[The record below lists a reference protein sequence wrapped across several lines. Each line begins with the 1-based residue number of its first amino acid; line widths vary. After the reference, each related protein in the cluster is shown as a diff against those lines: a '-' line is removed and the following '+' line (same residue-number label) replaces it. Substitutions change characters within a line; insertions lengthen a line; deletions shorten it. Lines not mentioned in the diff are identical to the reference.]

1 MANRQHKAANST
13 ASRKGASSTAEADS
27 LQLSPDSEKI
37 MMAIESL
44 GTKMDTQTAALR
56 QEIVSIRQELHS
68 TVNSLQS
75 ANAQN
80 TKRIDDLEQSTT
92 EWSSSVMT
100 LETTVRQLQSEV
112 CSLADKCLDL
122 EGRSRRQ
129 NIRLIGIE
137 EGVEGKNP
145 RQFCA
150 TILKEILD
158 LEDTPRLD
166 RGHRSLA
173 PKPRKGERPRPF
185 IIRVHH
191 EDVKDRILRIS
202 SQKKKLFYMEK
213 RVHIFPDF
221 APEVAKKRAAFTE
234 ARRLL
239 KDVKDVKYG
248 IRFPAIFRITFWDEE
263 KSFTDPELAI
273 SYIKENILPSS

>member
-13 ASRKGASSTAEADS
+13 ASRKGASPTAEADS

-112 CSLADKCLDL
+112 CSLTEKCLDL
-122 EGRSRRQ
+122 EGLSRRQ
-129 NIRLIGIE
+129 NIR
-137 EGVEGKNP
+137 
-145 RQFCA
+145 
-150 TILKEILD
+150 
-158 LEDTPRLD
+158 
-166 RGHRSLA
+166 
-173 PKPRKGERPRPF
+173 
-185 IIRVHH
+185 
-191 EDVKDRILRIS
+191 
-202 SQKKKLFYMEK
+202 
-213 RVHIFPDF
+213 
-221 APEVAKKRAAFTE
+221 
-234 ARRLL
+234 
-239 KDVKDVKYG
+239 
-248 IRFPAIFRITFWDEE
+248 
-263 KSFTDPELAI
+263 
-273 SYIKENILPSS
+273 